1 MFTDVC
7 SFAVMNGEGPVHN
20 KVDLAVTSSSALT
33 NMAESIQGRL
43 EGWKTIIKSSNKKI
57 KHIDLKTTTQLIRFV
72 GGSFVFN
79 QAEAVFCI
87 CSEQRCRNFSCLF
100 KVKIRKIEANNYTSD
115 VLGITLAYFLTMRTA
130 DRT

>member
-43 EGWKTIIKSSNKKI
+43 EGWKTIIKS
-57 KHIDLKTTTQLIRFV
+57 
-72 GGSFVFN
+72 
-79 QAEAVFCI
+79 
-87 CSEQRCRNFSCLF
+87 
-100 KVKIRKIEANNYTSD
+100 
-115 VLGITLAYFLTMRTA
+115 
-130 DRT
+130 